1 MNYQSYEDYMRS
13 VLGNSYA
20 NEYTNVPTYANPA
33 NVQSVSNFRNV
44 NTPNSMNTSPMNTSN
59 MVNSRQMDMQ
69 TQTNMSNQMNMT
81 NQSTMP
87 GQMNMQNQGATSS
100 RINMQNQTS
109 FQSSMRENTEQ
120 NMEESEEILRIQRMY
135 PDIYCLLMP
144 MVNKIVEENN
154 DREITDNLI
163 ESMTMEIYNNIEDD
177 MINSSRTTNSKT
189 NNTMAQSSQT
199 GNTQRQSTQS
209 NSTTTRNTV
218 SNTMQNSRRI
228 GNPTLRDLIKILI
241 IRRLL
246 EHRKNTR
253 RSSVVDNNFSVP
265 VSQNLGMNNSYVPV
279 MNRNPIMNQGPVM
292 QRTTMQNLQI
302 QSSPMQSMDR
312 QVSANIN
319 RMDYPFTN
327 YFATPYPEDEYAN

>member
-59 MVNSRQMDMQ
+59 MVNSRQMGMQ
-69 TQTNMSNQMNMT
+69 T
-81 NQSTMP
+81 
-87 GQMNMQNQGATSS
+87 
-100 RINMQNQTS
+100 QTS

-246 EHRKNTR
+246 EHRRNTR
-253 RSSVVDNNFSVP
+253 RNSVMDNNFSVP
-265 VSQNLGMNNSYVPV
+265 VSQDLGMNNSYVPV
-279 MNRNPIMNQGPVM
+279 INRNPIMNQGPVM
-292 QRTTMQNLQI
+292 QRTTMQNSQI

-312 QVSANIN
+312 QVSANMN
-319 RMDYPFTN
+319 RMDYPFSN
-327 YFATPYPEDEYAN
+327 YFATPYPEDEYVN

>member
-44 NTPNSMNTSPMNTSN
+44 NTPNSMSASPMNTSN
-59 MVNSRQMDMQ
+59 MINSRQM
-69 TQTNMSNQMNMT
+69 
-81 NQSTMP
+81 
-87 GQMNMQNQGATSS
+87 GMQNQ
-100 RINMQNQTS
+100 RS

-209 NSTTTRNTV
+209 NNTTTRNTV

-246 EHRKNTR
+246 EHRRNTR
-253 RSSVVDNNFSVP
+253 RSSVMDNNFSVP

-292 QRTTMQNLQI
+292 QRTTMQNSQI

-312 QVSANIN
+312 QVSANMN
-319 RMDYPFTN
+319 RMDYPFAN

>member
-13 VLGNSYA
+13 VLSNSYA
-20 NEYTNVPTYANPA
+20 NEYTNVPTYVNPA
-33 NVQSVSNFRNV
+33 N
-44 NTPNSMNTSPMNTSN
+44 
-59 MVNSRQMDMQ
+59 MQ
-69 TQTNMSNQMNMT
+69 TQTNMSSQMNMPNQPSMSNMT
-81 NQSTMP
+81 NQS
-87 GQMNMQNQGATSS
+87 NMS
-100 RINMQNQTS
+100 NQTS
-109 FQSSMRENTEQ
+109 FQSSMRENIEQ

-209 NSTTTRNTV
+209 NNTTTRNTV

-241 IRRLL
+241 IRRIL
-246 EHRKNTR
+246 EHRRNTR
-253 RSSVVDNNFSVP
+253 RSSVMDNNFSLP
-265 VSQNLGMNNSYVPV
+265 VNQSIGMNNSYVPV
-279 MNRNPIMNQGPVM
+279 MNPNPIMNQSPVM
-292 QRTTMQNLQI
+292 QRTNMQNSQI
-302 QSSPMQSMDR
+302 QSAPMQSMDR
-312 QVSANIN
+312 QVSANMN
-319 RMDYPFTN
+319 RMDYPFAN

>member
-44 NTPNSMNTSPMNTSN
+44 NTPDSMNTSPMNTSN
-59 MVNSRQMDMQ
+59 MVNSRQMGMQ
-69 TQTNMSNQMNMT
+69 T
-81 NQSTMP
+81 
-87 GQMNMQNQGATSS
+87 
-100 RINMQNQTS
+100 QTS

-144 MVNKIVEENN
+144 MVNKIVEKNN
-154 DREITDNLI
+154 DREITDILI

-246 EHRKNTR
+246 EHRRNTR
-253 RSSVVDNNFSVP
+253 RSSVVNNNFSVP
-265 VSQNLGMNNSYVPV
+265 VNQNIGMNNSYTPV
-279 MNRNPIMNQGPVM
+279 INQNPMMNQSPVM

-312 QVSANIN
+312 QVSANMN

-327 YFATPYPEDEYAN
+327 YFATPYPEDEYVN

>member
-1 MNYQSYEDYMRS
+1 
-13 VLGNSYA
+13 
-20 NEYTNVPTYANPA
+20 
-33 NVQSVSNFRNV
+33 
-44 NTPNSMNTSPMNTSN
+44 
-59 MVNSRQMDMQ
+59 
-69 TQTNMSNQMNMT
+69 
-81 NQSTMP
+81 
-87 GQMNMQNQGATSS
+87 
-100 RINMQNQTS
+100 
-109 FQSSMRENTEQ
+109 
-120 NMEESEEILRIQRMY
+120 MEESEEILRIQRMY

-253 RSSVVDNNFSVP
+253 RNSVMDNNFSVP
-265 VSQNLGMNNSYVPV
+265 VSQDLGMNNSYVPV
-279 MNRNPIMNQGPVM
+279 INRNPIMNQGPVM
-292 QRTTMQNLQI
+292 QRTTMQNSQI

-312 QVSANIN
+312 QVSANMN
-319 RMDYPFTN
+319 RMDYPFAN
-327 YFATPYPEDEYAN
+327 YFAIPYPEDEYAN

>member
-33 NVQSVSNFRNV
+33 N
-44 NTPNSMNTSPMNTSN
+44 
-59 MVNSRQMDMQ
+59 MQ

-87 GQMNMQNQGATSS
+87 GQ
-100 RINMQNQTS
+100 INMQNQTS

-199 GNTQRQSTQS
+199 GNTQRQSIQS
-209 NSTTTRNTV
+209 NNTTTRNTV
-218 SNTMQNSRRI
+218 SRI
-228 GNPTLRDLIKILI
+228 KHNAKFKKN
-241 IRRLL
+241 
-246 EHRKNTR
+246 RK
-253 RSSVVDNNFSVP
+253 
-265 VSQNLGMNNSYVPV
+265 SYTKRF
-279 MNRNPIMNQGPVM
+279 N
-292 QRTTMQNLQI
+292 
-302 QSSPMQSMDR
+302 
-312 QVSANIN
+312 
-319 RMDYPFTN
+319 
-327 YFATPYPEDEYAN
+327 

>member
-20 NEYTNVPTYANPA
+20 NEYTNVPTYVNPA
-33 NVQSVSNFRNV
+33 N
-44 NTPNSMNTSPMNTSN
+44 
-59 MVNSRQMDMQ
+59 MQ
-69 TQTNMSNQMNMT
+69 TQTNMSSQMNMPNQPSMSNMINQSNMS

-87 GQMNMQNQGATSS
+87 EQMN
-100 RINMQNQTS
+100 IQNQTN
-109 FQSSMRENTEQ
+109 FQSSMIGNTEQ

-292 QRTTMQNLQI
+292 QRTTMQNSQI

-327 YFATPYPEDEYAN
+327 YFATPYPEDEYVN

>member
-13 VLGNSYA
+13 VLSNSYA
-20 NEYTNVPTYANPA
+20 NEYTNVPTYVNPA
-33 NVQSVSNFRNV
+33 N
-44 NTPNSMNTSPMNTSN
+44 
-59 MVNSRQMDMQ
+59 MQ
-69 TQTNMSNQMNMT
+69 TQTNMSSQMNMPNQPSMSNMT
-81 NQSTMP
+81 NQS
-87 GQMNMQNQGATSS
+87 NMS
-100 RINMQNQTS
+100 NQTS

-209 NSTTTRNTV
+209 NNTTTRNTV

-246 EHRKNTR
+246 EHRRNTR
-253 RSSVVDNNFSVP
+253 RSSVVNNNFSVP

-292 QRTTMQNLQI
+292 QRTTMQNSQI

-312 QVSANIN
+312 QVSANMN
-319 RMDYPFTN
+319 RMEYPFAN
-327 YFATPYPEDEYAN
+327 YFATPYPEDEYVN

>member
-20 NEYTNVPTYANPA
+20 NEYTNVPTYVNPA
-33 NVQSVSNFRNV
+33 NMQSVSNFRNV
-44 NTPNSMNTSPMNTSN
+44 NTPNSMSASPMNTSN
-59 MVNSRQMDMQ
+59 MINSRQMSMQ
-69 TQTNMSNQMNMT
+69 TQTNMSSQMNMPNQPSMSNMT
-81 NQSTMP
+81 NQS
-87 GQMNMQNQGATSS
+87 NMSNQ
-100 RINMQNQTS
+100 RS

-120 NMEESEEILRIQRMY
+120 NMEESEEILRIQKMY

-209 NSTTTRNTV
+209 NNTTTRNTV

-253 RSSVVDNNFSVP
+253 RSSVMDNNFSVP
-265 VSQNLGMNNSYVPV
+265 VSQDLGMNNSYVPV

-292 QRTTMQNLQI
+292 QRTTMQNSQI

-312 QVSANIN
+312 QVSANMN
-319 RMDYPFTN
+319 RMDYPFAN

>member
-33 NVQSVSNFRNV
+33 NM
-44 NTPNSMNTSPMNTSN
+44 P
-59 MVNSRQMDMQ
+59 
-69 TQTNMSNQMNMT
+69 TQTNMSSQMNMPNQPSMSNMT
-81 NQSTMP
+81 NQS
-87 GQMNMQNQGATSS
+87 NMS
-100 RINMQNQTS
+100 NQTS

-144 MVNKIVEENN
+144 MVNKIVEKNN

-246 EHRKNTR
+246 EHRRNTR
-253 RSSVVDNNFSVP
+253 RSSVVNNNFSVP
-265 VSQNLGMNNSYVPV
+265 VNQNIGMNNSYTPV
-279 MNRNPIMNQGPVM
+279 INQNPMMNQSPVM

-312 QVSANIN
+312 QVSANMN

-327 YFATPYPEDEYAN
+327 YFATPYPEDEYVN

>member
-44 NTPNSMNTSPMNTSN
+44 NTPNSMSASPMNTSN
-59 MVNSRQMDMQ
+59 MINSRQMGMQ
-69 TQTNMSNQMNMT
+69 TQTNMSSQMNMPNQPSMSNMT
-81 NQSTMP
+81 NQS
-87 GQMNMQNQGATSS
+87 NMS
-100 RINMQNQTS
+100 NQTS

-120 NMEESEEILRIQRMY
+120 NMEESEEILRIQKMY

-177 MINSSRTTNSKT
+177 MIKSSRTTNSKT

-209 NSTTTRNTV
+209 NNTTTRNTV

-246 EHRKNTR
+246 EHRRNTR
-253 RSSVVDNNFSVP
+253 RSSVMDNNFSVP

-292 QRTTMQNLQI
+292 QRTIMQNSQI

-312 QVSANIN
+312 QVSANMN

>member
-59 MVNSRQMDMQ
+59 MVNSRQMGMQ
-69 TQTNMSNQMNMT
+69 T
-81 NQSTMP
+81 
-87 GQMNMQNQGATSS
+87 
-100 RINMQNQTS
+100 QTS

-189 NNTMAQSSQT
+189 NNAMAQSSQT

-209 NSTTTRNTV
+209 NNTTTRNTV

-246 EHRKNTR
+246 EHRRNTR
-253 RSSVVDNNFSVP
+253 RSSVMDNNFSVP

-292 QRTTMQNLQI
+292 QRTTMQNSQI

-312 QVSANIN
+312 QVSANMN
-319 RMDYPFTN
+319 RMDYPFAN

>member
-59 MVNSRQMDMQ
+59 MVNSRQMGMQ
-69 TQTNMSNQMNMT
+69 T
-81 NQSTMP
+81 
-87 GQMNMQNQGATSS
+87 
-100 RINMQNQTS
+100 QTS
-109 FQSSMRENTEQ
+109 FQSSLRENTEQ

-209 NSTTTRNTV
+209 NNTTTRNTV

-246 EHRKNTR
+246 EHRRNTR
-253 RSSVVDNNFSVP
+253 RSSVVNNNFSVP
-265 VSQNLGMNNSYVPV
+265 VNQNIGMNNSCTPV
-279 MNRNPIMNQGPVM
+279 INQNPMMNQSPVM

-312 QVSANIN
+312 QVSANMN

-327 YFATPYPEDEYAN
+327 YFATPYPEDEYVN

>member
-1 MNYQSYEDYMRS
+1 
-13 VLGNSYA
+13 
-20 NEYTNVPTYANPA
+20 
-33 NVQSVSNFRNV
+33 
-44 NTPNSMNTSPMNTSN
+44 
-59 MVNSRQMDMQ
+59 
-69 TQTNMSNQMNMT
+69 
-81 NQSTMP
+81 
-87 GQMNMQNQGATSS
+87 
-100 RINMQNQTS
+100 
-109 FQSSMRENTEQ
+109 
-120 NMEESEEILRIQRMY
+120 
-135 PDIYCLLMP
+135 MP

-246 EHRKNTR
+246 EHRRYTR
-253 RSSVVDNNFSVP
+253 RSSVVNNNFSVP
-265 VSQNLGMNNSYVPV
+265 VNQNIGMNNSYVPV
-279 MNRNPIMNQGPVM
+279 MNQSPVM
-292 QRTTMQNLQI
+292 QRTTMQNSQM
-302 QSSPMQSMDR
+302 QSAPMQSMDR
-312 QVSANIN
+312 QVSANMN
-319 RMDYPFTN
+319 RMNYPFTN
-327 YFATPYPEDEYAN
+327 YFATPYPEDEYVN

>member
-59 MVNSRQMDMQ
+59 MVNSRQMGMQ
-69 TQTNMSNQMNMT
+69 T
-81 NQSTMP
+81 
-87 GQMNMQNQGATSS
+87 
-100 RINMQNQTS
+100 QTS

-144 MVNKIVEENN
+144 MVNKIVEKNN

-246 EHRKNTR
+246 EHRRNTR
-253 RSSVVDNNFSVP
+253 RSSVVNNNFSVP
-265 VSQNLGMNNSYVPV
+265 VNQNIGMNNSYTPV
-279 MNRNPIMNQGPVM
+279 INQNPMMNQSPVM
-292 QRTTMQNLQI
+292 QRTTMQNSQI

-312 QVSANIN
+312 QVSANMN
-319 RMDYPFTN
+319 RMDYPFAN
-327 YFATPYPEDEYAN
+327 YFATPYPEDEYVN

>member
-20 NEYTNVPTYANPA
+20 NEYTNVPTYVNPA
-33 NVQSVSNFRNV
+33 N
-44 NTPNSMNTSPMNTSN
+44 
-59 MVNSRQMDMQ
+59 MQ
-69 TQTNMSNQMNMT
+69 TQTNMSSQMNMPNQPSMSNMT
-81 NQSTMP
+81 NQS
-87 GQMNMQNQGATSS
+87 NMS
-100 RINMQNQTS
+100 NQTS
-109 FQSSMRENTEQ
+109 FQSSMRENIEQ

-189 NNTMAQSSQT
+189 NNAMAQSSQT
-199 GNTQRQSTQS
+199 GNTQRQSTHS
-209 NSTTTRNTV
+209 NNTTTRNTV

-246 EHRKNTR
+246 EHSRNTR
-253 RSSVVDNNFSVP
+253 RSSVMDNNFSVP
-265 VSQNLGMNNSYVPV
+265 VSQNLVMNNSYVPV

-292 QRTTMQNLQI
+292 QRTTMQNSQI

-312 QVSANIN
+312 QVSANMN
-319 RMDYPFTN
+319 RMDYPFAN

>member
-20 NEYTNVPTYANPA
+20 NEYTNVPTYVNPA
-33 NVQSVSNFRNV
+33 N
-44 NTPNSMNTSPMNTSN
+44 
-59 MVNSRQMDMQ
+59 MQ
-69 TQTNMSNQMNMT
+69 TQANMSSQMNMPNQPSMSNMT
-81 NQSTMP
+81 NQS
-87 GQMNMQNQGATSS
+87 NMS
-100 RINMQNQTS
+100 NQTS

-144 MVNKIVEENN
+144 MVNKIVEKNN

-246 EHRKNTR
+246 EHRRNTR
-253 RSSVVDNNFSVP
+253 RSSVVNNNFSVP
-265 VSQNLGMNNSYVPV
+265 VNQNIGMNNSYTPV
-279 MNRNPIMNQGPVM
+279 INQNPMMNQSPVM

-312 QVSANIN
+312 QVSANMN
-319 RMDYPFTN
+319 RMDYPFAN

>member
-69 TQTNMSNQMNMT
+69 T
-81 NQSTMP
+81 
-87 GQMNMQNQGATSS
+87 
-100 RINMQNQTS
+100 QTS

-189 NNTMAQSSQT
+189 NNTIAQSSQT

-209 NSTTTRNTV
+209 NSIITRNTV

-246 EHRKNTR
+246 EHRRNTR

-265 VSQNLGMNNSYVPV
+265 VNQNIRMNNSYVPV
-279 MNRNPIMNQGPVM
+279 MNQNPIMNQSPVM
-292 QRTTMQNLQI
+292 QRTTMQNSQI
-302 QSSPMQSMDR
+302 QSLPMQSMDR
-312 QVSANIN
+312 QVSVNMN
-319 RMDYPFTN
+319 RTNYPFTN
-327 YFATPYPEDEYAN
+327 YFSTPYPEDEYVN

>member
-20 NEYTNVPTYANPA
+20 NEYTNVPTYVNPA
-33 NVQSVSNFRNV
+33 N
-44 NTPNSMNTSPMNTSN
+44 
-59 MVNSRQMDMQ
+59 MQ
-69 TQTNMSNQMNMT
+69 TQTNMSSQMNMPNQPSMSNMT
-81 NQSTMP
+81 NQS
-87 GQMNMQNQGATSS
+87 NMS
-100 RINMQNQTS
+100 NQTS

-209 NSTTTRNTV
+209 NNTTTRNTV

-246 EHRKNTR
+246 EHRRNTR
-253 RSSVVDNNFSVP
+253 RSSVMDNNFSVP

-292 QRTTMQNLQI
+292 QRTTMQNSQI

-312 QVSANIN
+312 QVSANMN
-319 RMDYPFTN
+319 RMDYPFAN

>member
-44 NTPNSMNTSPMNTSN
+44 NTPNSMNMSPMNTSN
-59 MVNSRQMDMQ
+59 MVNSRQMGMQ
-69 TQTNMSNQMNMT
+69 T
-81 NQSTMP
+81 
-87 GQMNMQNQGATSS
+87 
-100 RINMQNQTS
+100 QTS

-144 MVNKIVEENN
+144 MVNKIVEKNN

-189 NNTMAQSSQT
+189 NNAMAQSSQT

-209 NSTTTRNTV
+209 NNTTTRNTV

-246 EHRKNTR
+246 EHRRNTR
-253 RSSVVDNNFSVP
+253 RSSVMDNNFSVP

-292 QRTTMQNLQI
+292 KRTTMQNSQI

-312 QVSANIN
+312 QVSANMN
-319 RMDYPFTN
+319 RMDYPFAN

>member
-20 NEYTNVPTYANPA
+20 NEYTNVPTYVNPA
-33 NVQSVSNFRNV
+33 NMQSVSNFRNV

-59 MVNSRQMDMQ
+59 MINSRQM
-69 TQTNMSNQMNMT
+69 
-81 NQSTMP
+81 
-87 GQMNMQNQGATSS
+87 GMQNQ
-100 RINMQNQTS
+100 RS

-209 NSTTTRNTV
+209 NNTTTRNTV

-246 EHRKNTR
+246 EHRRNTR
-253 RSSVVDNNFSVP
+253 RSSVMDNNFSVP
-265 VSQNLGMNNSYVPV
+265 VSQDLGMNNSYVPV

-292 QRTTMQNLQI
+292 QRTSMQNSQI

-312 QVSANIN
+312 QVSANMN
-319 RMDYPFTN
+319 RMDYPFAN

>member
-20 NEYTNVPTYANPA
+20 NEYTNVPTYVNPA
-33 NVQSVSNFRNV
+33 NMQSVSNFRNV
-44 NTPNSMNTSPMNTSN
+44 NTPNLMSTSPMNTSN
-59 MVNSRQMDMQ
+59 MINSRQM
-69 TQTNMSNQMNMT
+69 
-81 NQSTMP
+81 
-87 GQMNMQNQGATSS
+87 GMQNQ
-100 RINMQNQTS
+100 RS

-120 NMEESEEILRIQRMY
+120 NMEESEEILRIQKMY

-189 NNTMAQSSQT
+189 NNIMAQSSQT

-209 NSTTTRNTV
+209 NNTTTRNTV

-246 EHRKNTR
+246 EHRRNTR
-253 RSSVVDNNFSVP
+253 RSSVMDNNFSVP

-312 QVSANIN
+312 QVSANMN
-319 RMDYPFTN
+319 RMDYPFAN

>member
-33 NVQSVSNFRNV
+33 NM
-44 NTPNSMNTSPMNTSN
+44 P
-59 MVNSRQMDMQ
+59 
-69 TQTNMSNQMNMT
+69 TQTNMSSQMNMPNQPRMSNMT
-81 NQSTMP
+81 NQSNMP
-87 GQMNMQNQGATSS
+87 
-100 RINMQNQTS
+100 NQTS

-144 MVNKIVEENN
+144 MVNKIVEKNN

-246 EHRKNTR
+246 EHRRNTR
-253 RSSVVDNNFSVP
+253 RSSVVNNNFSVP
-265 VSQNLGMNNSYVPV
+265 VNQNIGMNNSYTPV
-279 MNRNPIMNQGPVM
+279 INQNPMMNQSPVM

-312 QVSANIN
+312 QVSANMN

-327 YFATPYPEDEYAN
+327 YFATPYPEDEYVN

>member
-13 VLGNSYA
+13 VLSNSYA
-20 NEYTNVPTYANPA
+20 NEYTNVPTYVNPA
-33 NVQSVSNFRNV
+33 N
-44 NTPNSMNTSPMNTSN
+44 
-59 MVNSRQMDMQ
+59 MQ
-69 TQTNMSNQMNMT
+69 TQTNMSSQMNMPNQPSMSNMT
-81 NQSTMP
+81 NQS
-87 GQMNMQNQGATSS
+87 NMS
-100 RINMQNQTS
+100 NQTS

-209 NSTTTRNTV
+209 NNTTTRNTV

-228 GNPTLRDLIKILI
+228 GNPTLKDLIKILI

-246 EHRKNTR
+246 EHRRNTR

-292 QRTTMQNLQI
+292 QRTTMQNSQI

-312 QVSANIN
+312 QVSANMN
-319 RMDYPFTN
+319 RMDYPFAN
-327 YFATPYPEDEYAN
+327 YFATPYPEDEYVN

>member
-1 MNYQSYEDYMRS
+1 
-13 VLGNSYA
+13 
-20 NEYTNVPTYANPA
+20 
-33 NVQSVSNFRNV
+33 
-44 NTPNSMNTSPMNTSN
+44 
-59 MVNSRQMDMQ
+59 
-69 TQTNMSNQMNMT
+69 
-81 NQSTMP
+81 
-87 GQMNMQNQGATSS
+87 MQNQGATSS
-100 RINMQNQTS
+100 RMNLQNQTN
-109 FQSSMRENTEQ
+109 FQSSMIGNTEQ

-246 EHRKNTR
+246 EHRRNTR

-292 QRTTMQNLQI
+292 QRTTMQNSQI

-312 QVSANIN
+312 QVSANMN
-319 RMDYPFTN
+319 RMNYPFSN
-327 YFATPYPEDEYAN
+327 YFATPYPEDEYVN

>member
-20 NEYTNVPTYANPA
+20 NEYTNVPTYVNPA
-33 NVQSVSNFRNV
+33 N
-44 NTPNSMNTSPMNTSN
+44 
-59 MVNSRQMDMQ
+59 MQ
-69 TQTNMSNQMNMT
+69 TQTNMSSQMNMPNQPSMSNMT
-81 NQSTMP
+81 NQSNMSNQSTMP

-100 RINMQNQTS
+100 RMNLQNQTN
-109 FQSSMRENTEQ
+109 FQSSMIGNTEQ

-246 EHRKNTR
+246 EHRRNTR
-253 RSSVVDNNFSVP
+253 RNSVMDNNFSVP
-265 VSQNLGMNNSYVPV
+265 VSQDLGMNNSYVPV
-279 MNRNPIMNQGPVM
+279 INRNPIMNQGPVM
-292 QRTTMQNLQI
+292 QRTTMQNSQI

-312 QVSANIN
+312 QVSANMN
-319 RMDYPFTN
+319 RMDYPFSN
-327 YFATPYPEDEYAN
+327 YFATPYPEDEYVN

>member
-20 NEYTNVPTYANPA
+20 NEYTNVPTYVNPA
-33 NVQSVSNFRNV
+33 N
-44 NTPNSMNTSPMNTSN
+44 
-59 MVNSRQMDMQ
+59 MQ
-69 TQTNMSNQMNMT
+69 TQTNMSSQMNMPNQPSMSNMT
-81 NQSTMP
+81 NQS
-87 GQMNMQNQGATSS
+87 NMS
-100 RINMQNQTS
+100 NQTS

-292 QRTTMQNLQI
+292 QRTTMQNSQI

-312 QVSANIN
+312 QVSANMN
-319 RMDYPFTN
+319 RMDYPFAN
-327 YFATPYPEDEYAN
+327 YFATPYPEDEYVN

>member
-59 MVNSRQMDMQ
+59 MVNSRQMGMQ
-69 TQTNMSNQMNMT
+69 T
-81 NQSTMP
+81 
-87 GQMNMQNQGATSS
+87 
-100 RINMQNQTS
+100 QTS

-246 EHRKNTR
+246 EHRRNTR
-253 RSSVVDNNFSVP
+253 RNSVMDNNFSVP
-265 VSQNLGMNNSYVPV
+265 VSQDLGMNNSYVPV
-279 MNRNPIMNQGPVM
+279 INRNPIMNQGPVM
-292 QRTTMQNLQI
+292 QRTTMQNSQI

-312 QVSANIN
+312 QVSANMN

-327 YFATPYPEDEYAN
+327 YFATPYPEDEYVN

>member
-59 MVNSRQMDMQ
+59 MVNSRQMGMQ
-69 TQTNMSNQMNMT
+69 T
-81 NQSTMP
+81 
-87 GQMNMQNQGATSS
+87 
-100 RINMQNQTS
+100 QTS

-246 EHRKNTR
+246 EHRRNTR
-253 RSSVVDNNFSVP
+253 RNSVMDNNFSVP

-279 MNRNPIMNQGPVM
+279 INRNPIMNQGPVM
-292 QRTTMQNLQI
+292 QRTTMQNSQI

-312 QVSANIN
+312 QVSANMN
-319 RMDYPFTN
+319 RMNYPFSN
-327 YFATPYPEDEYAN
+327 YFATPYPEDEYVN

>member
-44 NTPNSMNTSPMNTSN
+44 NTPNSMSASPMNTSN
-59 MVNSRQMDMQ
+59 MINSRQM
-69 TQTNMSNQMNMT
+69 
-81 NQSTMP
+81 
-87 GQMNMQNQGATSS
+87 GMQNQ
-100 RINMQNQTS
+100 RS

-120 NMEESEEILRIQRMY
+120 NMEESEEILRIQKMY

-209 NSTTTRNTV
+209 NNTTTRNTV

-246 EHRKNTR
+246 EHRRNTR
-253 RSSVVDNNFSVP
+253 RSSVMDNNFSVP

-292 QRTTMQNLQI
+292 QRTTMQNSQI

-312 QVSANIN
+312 QVSANMN
-319 RMDYPFTN
+319 RMDYPFAN

>member
-20 NEYTNVPTYANPA
+20 NEYTNVPTYVNPA
-33 NVQSVSNFRNV
+33 NMQSVSNFRNV
-44 NTPNSMNTSPMNTSN
+44 NTPNSMSASPMNTSN
-59 MVNSRQMDMQ
+59 MINSRQM
-69 TQTNMSNQMNMT
+69 
-81 NQSTMP
+81 
-87 GQMNMQNQGATSS
+87 GMQNQ
-100 RINMQNQTS
+100 RS

-241 IRRLL
+241 VRRLL
-246 EHRKNTR
+246 EHRRNTR
-253 RSSVVDNNFSVP
+253 RSSVEDNNFSVP
-265 VSQNLGMNNSYVPV
+265 VNQNIGMNNSYTPV
-279 MNRNPIMNQGPVM
+279 INQNPMMNQSPVM

-312 QVSANIN
+312 QVSVNMN
-319 RMDYPFTN
+319 RTNYPFTN
-327 YFATPYPEDEYAN
+327 YFATPYPEDEYVN

>member
-44 NTPNSMNTSPMNTSN
+44 NTPNSMSASPMNTSN
-59 MVNSRQMDMQ
+59 MINSRQMGMQ
-69 TQTNMSNQMNMT
+69 TQTNMSSQMNMPNQPSMSNMT
-81 NQSTMP
+81 NQS
-87 GQMNMQNQGATSS
+87 NMSNQ
-100 RINMQNQTS
+100 RS

-120 NMEESEEILRIQRMY
+120 NMEESEEILRIQKMY

-209 NSTTTRNTV
+209 NNTTTRNTV

-246 EHRKNTR
+246 EHRRNTR

-279 MNRNPIMNQGPVM
+279 MNRNLIMNQGPVM
-292 QRTTMQNLQI
+292 QRTTMQNSQI

-312 QVSANIN
+312 QVSANMN
-319 RMDYPFTN
+319 RMDYPFAN

>member
-44 NTPNSMNTSPMNTSN
+44 NTPNSMSASPMNTSN
-59 MVNSRQMDMQ
+59 MINSRQM
-69 TQTNMSNQMNMT
+69 
-81 NQSTMP
+81 
-87 GQMNMQNQGATSS
+87 GMQNQ
-100 RINMQNQTS
+100 RS

-120 NMEESEEILRIQRMY
+120 NMEESEEILRIQKMY

-163 ESMTMEIYNNIEDD
+163 ESVTMEIYNNIEDD

-209 NSTTTRNTV
+209 NNTTTRNTV

-241 IRRLL
+241 IRGLL
-246 EHRKNTR
+246 EHRRNTR
-253 RSSVVDNNFSVP
+253 RSSVMDNNFSVP

-292 QRTTMQNLQI
+292 QRTTMQNSQI

-312 QVSANIN
+312 QVSANMN
-319 RMDYPFTN
+319 RMDYPFAN

>member
-44 NTPNSMNTSPMNTSN
+44 NTPNSMSASPMNTSN
-59 MVNSRQMDMQ
+59 MINSRQMGMQ
-69 TQTNMSNQMNMT
+69 TQTNMSSQMNMPNQPSMSNMT
-81 NQSTMP
+81 NQS
-87 GQMNMQNQGATSS
+87 NMS
-100 RINMQNQTS
+100 NQTS

-120 NMEESEEILRIQRMY
+120 NMEESEEILRIQKMY

-209 NSTTTRNTV
+209 NNTTTRNTV

-241 IRRLL
+241 VRRLL
-246 EHRKNTR
+246 EHRRNTR
-253 RSSVVDNNFSVP
+253 RSSVEDNNFSVP
-265 VSQNLGMNNSYVPV
+265 VNQNIGMNNSYTPV
-279 MNRNPIMNQGPVM
+279 INQNPMMNQSPVM
-292 QRTTMQNLQI
+292 QRTTMQNSQI

-312 QVSANIN
+312 QVSANMN
-319 RMDYPFTN
+319 RMDYPFAN

>member
-69 TQTNMSNQMNMT
+69 T
-81 NQSTMP
+81 
-87 GQMNMQNQGATSS
+87 
-100 RINMQNQTS
+100 QTS

-246 EHRKNTR
+246 EHRRNTR

-265 VSQNLGMNNSYVPV
+265 VKQNIRMNNSYVPV
-279 MNRNPIMNQGPVM
+279 MNQNPIMNQSPVM
-292 QRTTMQNLQI
+292 QRTTMQNSQI
-302 QSSPMQSMDR
+302 QSLPMQSMDR
-312 QVSANIN
+312 QVSVNMN
-319 RMDYPFTN
+319 RTNYPFTN
-327 YFATPYPEDEYAN
+327 YFSTPYPEDEYVN